1 MAVPTGRDMTWLQTG
16 WQQNQGRSNHIR
28 HYRPPAPSEKG
39 ASRNS
44 ILQCNKMSV
53 KIRQIDD
60 KAQQIRFKYGKSNLE
75 RNFKKVVDLTPFVT
89 KVQIRKM
96 KERDGVKPIRDTSE
110 SGRVRFAT
118 ESDKKQSDEDTADRN
133 TLSSH
138 AGIENDVVE
147 TNEENTKHEGTFAED
162 IIAVQVKR
170 NTENNNYLYPPEISE
185 KDREDVKNVI
195 KTLSRRFRN
204 PIEASRRKIPT
215 ARPTAA
221 FAKPT
226 KGEIAL
232 SIKGPIL
239 LAPVSKTVIATAQA
253 SDRLSR
259 LEDTRSL
266 PEFAGSRNGR
276 ARPRPISSVSDSV
289 IITGRNIH
297 ASGRWLGSE
306 HAPNSSLNQNN
317 RLCHSCNEQRS
328 ARFDSS
334 IAKQRAKSALCGRI
348 NERRK
353 SEGCAPHMFHQSPV
367 KAHGKTVGNGAL
379 SPKRR
384 QKMYSV
390 MISPFELQ
398 VNLDQLKSCD
408 FGSPVP
414 PPSLSNSDDEEI
426 IMS

>member
-16 WQQNQGRSNHIR
+16 WEQNQGRSSHIR

-44 ILQCNKMSV
+44 LLQCNKMSV

-75 RNFKKVVDLTPFVT
+75 RNFKKGVDLTPFVT

-96 KERDGVKPIRDTSE
+96 RERDGVKPVRDTTE
-110 SGRVRFAT
+110 GGRVRFAT
-118 ESDKKQSDEDTADRN
+118 ESDKNQLDVDTADKN

-138 AGIENDVVE
+138 AGIENDTA
-147 TNEENTKHEGTFAED
+147 TNEENTKDEGTFAE
-162 IIAVQVKR
+162 VYYRQVHLCG
-170 NTENNNYLYPPEISE
+170 LY
-185 KDREDVKNVI
+185 RLFLALLQVFVI

-204 PIEASRRKIPT
+204 PIEASRGKIPA

-239 LAPVSKTVIATAQA
+239 LAPVSKTAIATAQA
-253 SDRLSR
+253 SERLSR

-266 PEFAGSRNGR
+266 SEFAGSRNGR

-353 SEGCAPHMFHQSPV
+353 SEGCAPHMFHQYPV
-367 KAHGKTVGNGAL
+367 KAHGKTVENGAL

-384 QKMYSV
+384 QKMRSG

-398 VNLDQLKSCD
+398 VHLDQLKSCD

-426 IMS
+426 IMP

>member
-16 WQQNQGRSNHIR
+16 WEQNQGRSSHIR
-28 HYRPPAPSEKG
+28 HYRPPAPNEKG

-44 ILQCNKMSV
+44 LLQCNKMSV

-75 RNFKKVVDLTPFVT
+75 RNFKKGVDLTPFVT

-96 KERDGVKPIRDTSE
+96 KERDGVKPVRATSE

-118 ESDKKQSDEDTADRN
+118 ESDKKQSDEN
-133 TLSSH
+133 TTDKNTVSSH
-138 AGIENDVVE
+138 AGIENDAE
-147 TNEENTKHEGTFAED
+147 TNEENTKDEGTFTED
-162 IIAVQVKR
+162 IIAVHVET
-170 NTENNNYLYPPEISE
+170 NTDKTNYLYPPEISE
-185 KDREDVKNVI
+185 KDREDVQNVI

-204 PIEASRRKIPT
+204 PIEASRGKIPT

-239 LAPVSKTVIATAQA
+239 LAPVSTTAIATAQA

-259 LEDTRSL
+259 LEDTRSP

-306 HAPNSSLNQNN
+306 HALNSSLNQNN

-353 SEGCAPHMFHQSPV
+353 SEGCAPHMFHQSSV

-384 QKMYSV
+384 QKMRSG

-398 VNLDQLKSCD
+398 VHLDQLKSCD

-426 IMS
+426 IMP

>member
-16 WQQNQGRSNHIR
+16 WEQNQERSSHIR
-28 HYRPPAPSEKG
+28 HYHPPAPSEKG
-39 ASRNS
+39 GSRNS
-44 ILQCNKMSV
+44 LLQCNKMSV

-75 RNFKKVVDLTPFVT
+75 RNFKKGVDLTPFVT

-96 KERDGVKPIRDTSE
+96 KERDGFKPVRDTSE
-110 SGRVRFAT
+110 SGKVRFAT
-118 ESDKKQSDEDTADRN
+118 ESDEKQSDEDTADKN

-138 AGIENDVVE
+138 AGVENDAE
-147 TNEENTKHEGTFAED
+147 TNEENAKDEGTFAED
-162 IIAVQVKR
+162 IIAVHVET
-170 NTENNNYLYPPEISE
+170 NTEQNNYLYPPEISD
-185 KDREDVKNVI
+185 KDRENVQNVI

-204 PIEASRRKIPT
+204 PIEASRGKIPA

-239 LAPVSKTVIATAQA
+239 LAPISKTALAIAQA
-253 SDRLSR
+253 SDRPSR
-259 LEDTRSL
+259 LEGTRSL

-276 ARPRPISSVSDSV
+276 VHPRPISSVSDSV

-306 HAPNSSLNQNN
+306 HVPNSSLNQNN
-317 RLCHSCNEQRS
+317 RLCHSCNEHRS
-328 ARFDSS
+328 ARFESS
-334 IAKQRAKSALCGRI
+334 IAKQRAKSAMCGRI

-353 SEGCAPHMFHQSPV
+353 SEGCVPHMFHQSPV
-367 KAHGKTVGNGAL
+367 KAYGKTASNGAL

-384 QKMYSV
+384 QKMRSG
-390 MISPFELQ
+390 MISPYELQ
-398 VNLDQLKSCD
+398 VNLEQLKSCD
-408 FGSPVP
+408 FVSPVP